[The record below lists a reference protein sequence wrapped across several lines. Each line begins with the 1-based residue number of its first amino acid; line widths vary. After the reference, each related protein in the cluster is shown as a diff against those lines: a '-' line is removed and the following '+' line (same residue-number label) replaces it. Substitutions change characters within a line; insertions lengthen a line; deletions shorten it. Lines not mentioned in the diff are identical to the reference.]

1 VIVVDTSALLAI
13 LNKEPERDHFLDI
26 LANDERPML
35 SAVTLYKT
43 MLIVGARRGPDNL
56 DDLAQ
61 VLETAEVEIVPF
73 DADQARASQAVY
85 MRYGKGIHPTARLNL
100 CDCIAY
106 ALARHFGVSLL
117 FKGEDFKATDIVAAG

>member
-26 LANDERPML
+26 LANDDRPML
-35 SAVTLYKT
+35 SAVTLYET

-56 DDLAQ
+56 DDLAAI
-61 VLETAEVEIVPF
+61 LETVEAEVVPF
-73 DADQARASQAVY
+73 DADQARGSQAVY
-85 MRYGKGIHPTARLNL
+85 MRYGKSIHPAARLNL
-100 CDCIAY
+100 CDCVAY
-106 ALARHFGVSLL
+106 ALAKHLGAPLL